1 MFRYVFIFF
10 MMIGGYVSAH
20 QFTPTYPTFS
30 SSFVPGIFSTK
41 MELLNMRKD
50 VEYYE
55 INVYDDRWNP
65 IPFMSSPSGIISI
78 PYLKRKNIEIFVS
91 LSNIDKVTYICSE
104 SKIISSKN
112 TITVVASKICSRKK

>member
-1 MFRYVFIFF
+1 
-10 MMIGGYVSAH
+10 
-20 QFTPTYPTFS
+20 
-30 SSFVPGIFSTK
+30 
-41 MELLNMRKD
+41 MRKD

-78 PYLKRKNIEIFVS
+78 PYLKHKNIEIFVS